1 MRLLKFLQLVLIKL
15 FFCVILLFNGAVN
28 KNF

>member
-1 MRLLKFLQLVLIKL
+1 MWLLKFLQLVLIEL
-15 FFCVILLFNGAVN
+15 FFCAILLFNGAVN

>member
-1 MRLLKFLQLVLIKL
+1 MRLLKFLQLVLIEL
-15 FFCVILLFNGAVN
+15 LFCVILLFNGAVN